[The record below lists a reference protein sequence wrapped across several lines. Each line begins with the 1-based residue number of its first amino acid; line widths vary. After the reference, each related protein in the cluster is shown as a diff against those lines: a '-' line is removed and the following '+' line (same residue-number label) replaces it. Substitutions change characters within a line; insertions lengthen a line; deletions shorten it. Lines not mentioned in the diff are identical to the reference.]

1 MKNNQK
7 GVTLIALVVTI
18 VVLLILAATSIA
30 MLTGDDGII
39 TNAQKAQAANTE
51 GEVVDKMGLAYS
63 SVRTES
69 MVQMSTTPGYQPSAN
84 DNVKK
89 LTQVAAKELGNI
101 PLDSEDP
108 TGFTYKGSGYT
119 IQGEV
124 TGAEGSKT
132 GKITITYTDAKFAL
146 DAGAQPAN
154 NKYAKLVGVIDLTT
168 TSVTYTAPTK
178 TVK

>member
-1 MKNNQK
+1 MRNQR

-69 MVQMSTTPGYQPSAN
+69 MVQMSTTPGYQPSATAN
-84 DNVKK
+84 
-89 LTQVAAKELGNI
+89 VAALAKVAAMELGIAKSTDNPSDI
-101 PLDSEDP
+101 GD
-108 TGFTYKGSGYT
+108 TKGFQGNGYT
-119 IQGEV
+119 IKYTSNDVDG
-124 TGAEGSKT
+124 T
-132 GKITITYTDAKFAL
+132 ITIEYTDNKFAL
-146 DAGAQPAN
+146 DAGAEPAN
-154 NKYAKLVGVIDLTT
+154 NKYAKLVGTIALTT

>member
-69 MVQMSTTPGYQPSAN
+69 MVQMSTTPGYQPSAEA
-84 DNVKK
+84 NVKA
-89 LTQVAAKELGNI
+89 LTKAAAMELGIAKSSDEAALNY
-101 PLDSEDP
+101 
-108 TGFTYKGSGYT
+108 TGSGYT
-119 IQGEV
+119 V
-124 TGAEGSKT
+124 AAVRDDSANTAT
-132 GKITITYTDAKFAL
+132 ITITYADNKFAL
-146 DAGAQPAN
+146 APKSEPSN
-154 NKYAKLVGVIDLTT
+154 NQYAKLEGVINITT